1 MGDPWSA
8 GASVING
15 IFGLYSSHRDRQQDW
30 NIAQLNYKSQQETN
44 ETNKQIAADANA
56 NMMAMQRENNQF
68 NAEQAQIAREW
79 DSAGARFQRAIDA
92 GINPYVAASQALGS
106 GSAQMASAAGAGAQL
121 AAPQLVAPRYDMV
134 QSRYSRMAEI
144 SGQMAQA
151 VASLATARK
160 AGADSKRVDKLL
172 NKELDLYD
180 ANVAKTRADATI
192 SETTS
197 DIMTATK
204 DFSIA
209 KSEYEKDQSYET
221 LHNLRTERKRIQN
234 QCNLLVQQVAE
245 SQANVDLLMQKS
257 GTEVVQRE
265 YLVKQME
272 HLTNLDDFNRQQLA
286 ILAYNAQTQRYS
298 ASIQEY
304 VAKNPSTIEA
314 FLIRLSSGE

>member
-121 AAPQLVAPRYDMV
+121 AAPQLVA
-134 QSRYSRMAEI
+134 
-144 SGQMAQA
+144 
-151 VASLATARK
+151 T
-160 AGADSKRVDKLL
+160 
-172 NKELDLYD
+172 
-180 ANVAKTRADATI
+180 
-192 SETTS
+192 
-197 DIMTATK
+197 
-204 DFSIA
+204 
-209 KSEYEKDQSYET
+209 
-221 LHNLRTERKRIQN
+221 
-234 QCNLLVQQVAE
+234 
-245 SQANVDLLMQKS
+245 
-257 GTEVVQRE
+257 
-265 YLVKQME
+265 
-272 HLTNLDDFNRQQLA
+272 
-286 ILAYNAQTQRYS
+286 
-298 ASIQEY
+298 
-304 VAKNPSTIEA
+304 
-314 FLIRLSSGE
+314 